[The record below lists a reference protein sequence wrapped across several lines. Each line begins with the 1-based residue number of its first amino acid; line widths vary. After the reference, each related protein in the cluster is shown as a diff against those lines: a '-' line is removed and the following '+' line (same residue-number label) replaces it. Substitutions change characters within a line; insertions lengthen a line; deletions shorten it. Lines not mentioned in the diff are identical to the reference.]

1 VPNRI
6 VVVDD
11 EELVRSGLVDLLAS
25 MEEYSVVAE
34 AASAA
39 EAGPAIERSDPD
51 LVVVDVIL
59 GEGLDGIQLTRD
71 IKAERPFLPIVI
83 LSGRDEALF
92 AEEALL
98 AGASGYVL
106 KGDTVK
112 LLEAIR
118 NALDGGLWV
127 SRNTQARLLPD
138 ALRALV
144 DRSKVPPGSEEER
157 VLQEL
162 ERGNRT
168 VEGLSRTLGLKRS
181 AVERALDELQLDL
194 GLPSRASLYLYVDAA

>member
-1 VPNRI
+1 VPYRI

-11 EELVRSGLVDLLAS
+11 EELVRAGLVDLLAS
-25 MEEYSVVAE
+25 LPDYSVVGE

-39 EAGPAIERSDPD
+39 EAGPAIEQADPD

-92 AEEALL
+92 AEEALI

-106 KGDTVK
+106 KGDTER

-118 NALDGGLWV
+118 AALDGGVWV
-127 SRNTQARLLPD
+127 SRNVEARLLP
-138 ALRALV
+138 APLRAAV
-144 DRSKVPPGSEEER
+144 DRGRIPAGSDAER
-157 VLQEL
+157 VLREL
-162 ERGNRT
+162 EAGNRT
-168 VEGLSRTLGLKRS
+168 VEGLSRTLELKRS
-181 AVERALDELQLDL
+181 AVEGALHQLQQEL
-194 GLPSRASLYLYVDAA
+194 GLPSRASLYLYLHH

>member
-1 VPNRI
+1 MRQASPSGFVGLTVATQQATLLQRGGECVSHRI

-11 EELVRSGLVDLLAS
+11 EELVRAGLVDLLAS
-25 MEEYSVVAE
+25 MDEYTVVGE

-39 EAGPAIERSDPD
+39 DAGGTIERGNPD

-59 GEGLDGIQLTRD
+59 GDGLDGIQLTRD

-106 KGDTVK
+106 KGDTER
-112 LLEAIR
+112 LLEAMKT
-118 NALDGGLWV
+118 ALAGGLWV
-127 SRNTQARLLPD
+127 
-138 ALRALV
+138 
-144 DRSKVPPGSEEER
+144 
-157 VLQEL
+157 
-162 ERGNRT
+162 
-168 VEGLSRTLGLKRS
+168 
-181 AVERALDELQLDL
+181 
-194 GLPSRASLYLYVDAA
+194 

>member
-1 VPNRI
+1 MPHRI

-11 EELVRSGLVDLLAS
+11 EELVRAGLVDLLVS
-25 MEEYSVVAE
+25 MDEYAVVGE

-39 EAGPAIERSDPD
+39 DAGGAIERGDPD

-59 GEGLDGIQLTRD
+59 GDGLDGIQLTRD

-106 KGDTVK
+106 KGDTER
-112 LLEAIR
+112 LLEAMKT
-118 NALDGGLWV
+118 ALAGGLWV
-127 SRNTQARLLPD
+127 SRNTQARLLP
-138 ALRALV
+138 AQLKAAV
-144 DRSKVPPGSEEER
+144 NRSAVPVGSEAEQ

-162 ERGNRT
+162 QRGNRT
-168 VEGLSRTLGLKRS
+168 VEGLSQVLGARRS
-181 AVERALDELQLDL
+181 MVERALDDLQFEL
-194 GLPSRASLYLYVDAA
+194 GLPSRASLYLFLDAA

>member
-1 VPNRI
+1 VPYRI

-11 EELVRSGLVDLLAS
+11 EELVRTGLVDLLAS
-25 MEEYSVVAE
+25 LPDYTVAGE

-39 EAGPAIERSDPD
+39 EAGPAIEQADPD

-106 KGDTVK
+106 KGDTEK

-118 NALDGGLWV
+118 AALRGKLWV
-127 SRNTQARLLPD
+127 SRSTEGRLLP
-138 ALRALV
+138 APLRAAV
-144 DRSKVPPGSEEER
+144 DRGRVAPGSDAER
-157 VLQEL
+157 VLREI
-162 ERGNRT
+162 EGGNRT
-168 VEGLSRTLGLKRS
+168 VEGLSRTLELKRS
-181 AVERALDELQLDL
+181 VVERALDQLQSDL
-194 GLPSRASLYLYVDAA
+194 GLPSRASLYLYLDA